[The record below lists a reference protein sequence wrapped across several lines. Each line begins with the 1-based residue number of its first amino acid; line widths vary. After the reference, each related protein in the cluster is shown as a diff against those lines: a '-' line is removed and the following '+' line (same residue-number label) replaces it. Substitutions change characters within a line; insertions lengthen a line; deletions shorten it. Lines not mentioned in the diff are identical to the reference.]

1 MTSRKIKYGVFAF
14 LLLGILM
21 VCGTMVG
28 QELLSRQKEKDDF
41 EELTKLITVGKP
53 PVSTAPPDTPSP
65 SALPGGADISE
76 EPSAENE
83 SAPARDLSE
92 LFAMNDDFVGW
103 LCISGTDINY
113 PVMHTTDDPERY
125 LRQNFHGEYSES
137 GVPFL
142 DFRCTLDSDNLI
154 IYGHNMMNGTMF
166 AGLRGYVQ
174 KDFCEQHSIIEFQRA
189 DGCAEYQVFAVV
201 QVKINDD
208 WYKFVDAGTAEDFNK
223 AVGNIAGRAL
233 FTVGSLPEYGRQ
245 LLTLSTCYDSAH
257 NGRLLVIAAKI

>member
-1 MTSRKIKYGVFAF
+1 MTSRKIKFGVVAF
-14 LLLGILM
+14 LLSSVLL
-21 VCGTMVG
+21 VCGFMAG
-28 QELLSRQKEKDDF
+28 RELLLRQKEKEGF
-41 EELTKLITVGKP
+41 EQLTRLVTAEKLP
-53 PVSTAPPDTPSP
+53 FPTASPDVPSA

-113 PVMHTTDDPERY
+113 PVMHKTDDPERY

-189 DGCAEYQVFAVV
+189 DGCAEYNPLCPRE
-201 QVKINDD
+201 KYRI
-208 WYKFVDAGTAEDFNK
+208 
-223 AVGNIAGRAL
+223 
-233 FTVGSLPEYGRQ
+233 SPPQ
-245 LLTLSTCYDSAH
+245 LH
-257 NGRLLVIAAKI
+257 NHVL